1 MVTEALGRVVR
12 RAPRDHDRRRGPC
25 RPLLLLLDD
34 PRRMAHPCHSRGH
47 EHVRKVLVP
56 QVGVG
61 EPTPPCDQLVFKKV
75 QG

>member
-34 PRRMAHPCHSRGH
+34 PRRMAHPEFHLGVCESSQRF
-47 EHVRKVLVP
+47 LV
-56 QVGVG
+56 
-61 EPTPPCDQLVFKKV
+61 
-75 QG
+75 